1 MNASSGR
8 LAIVIAAL
16 FGFSLFLVA
25 CGDDKKSDTTAST
38 AATTAADSSIA
49 VPAEFKGKTL
59 VVASDAS
66 YAPNEFFDKD
76 GKTVVGMDVDL
87 INAIA
92 AKLGL
97 KADVKNAPFDG
108 IIPGIK
114 AGKYQVGVSSFTDNK
129 EREATVDFATYFTA
143 GSSFY
148 IEADGGPTVNTLA
161 DLCGLKVAAQ
171 KGTVQADDA
180 TAQSKKCTADGKKA
194 VDVQIFPDQNGVNL
208 ALKSGRVQVAMADSP
223 VAAYAVKQSNGA
235 FKLTGESYDN
245 APYGIAVPKDSG
257 LAQPMVDAIKALIA
271 DGTYKEILTKWGVEA
286 GAITDP
292 QVNGATS

>member
-1 MNASSGR
+1 M
-8 LAIVIAAL
+8 
-16 FGFSLFLVA
+16 
-25 CGDDKKSDTTAST
+25 
-38 AATTAADSSIA
+38 
-49 VPAEFKGKTL
+49 
-59 VVASDAS
+59 
-66 YAPNEFFDKD
+66 
-76 GKTVVGMDVDL
+76 
-87 INAIA
+87 
-92 AKLGL
+92 
-97 KADVKNAPFDG
+97 
-108 IIPGIK
+108 
-114 AGKYQVGVSSFTDNK
+114 
-129 EREATVDFATYFTA
+129 
-143 GSSFY
+143 
-148 IEADGGPTVNTLA
+148 NTLA

-235 FKLTGESYDN
+235 FKLVGESYDN

-271 DGTYKEILTKWGVEA
+271 DGTYKEILTKWGVES